1 MNHDKFLIVP
11 KCVAYF
17 QSAKNNLKLNVD
29 YLMEGTISP
38 LVGVNHSQ
46 MCALANPHVTKN
58 NPL

>member
-1 MNHDKFLIVP
+1 MSHDKFLVVA

-17 QSAKNNLKLNVD
+17 QSAKLKFLNVD
-29 YLMEGTISP
+29 YLVEGTIS
-38 LVGVNHSQ
+38 LLIGVNHSQ

>member
-1 MNHDKFLIVP
+1 MSHDIFLVVA

-17 QSAKNNLKLNVD
+17 QSAKTKMLNVD
-29 YLMEGTISP
+29 YLVEGTISP
-38 LVGVNHSQ
+38 CVGVNHSQ